1 MDLLPKDSAGY
12 LEEARRS
19 LAAGVAAS
27 AGLGAANV
35 RHVAL
40 VSAATGYGV
49 EELITRI
56 QQVFFFFFFLRK
68 KGNWEEEEE
77 EEEEESIDGFG

>member
-56 QQVFFFFFFLRK
+56 QQVFFFMK
-68 KGNWEEEEE
+68 KGNWEEEEEE

>member
-1 MDLLPKDSAGY
+1 VDLLPKDSAGY

-56 QQVFFFFFFLRK
+56 QQVFFFMK

>member
-56 QQVFFFFFFLRK
+56 QQVFFFMK

>member
-56 QQVFFFFFFLRK
+56 QQVFFFMK

-77 EEEEESIDGFG
+77 EEEEEASIDGFG

>member
-56 QQVFFFFFFLRK
+56 QQIFWFMK